1 MKPNYLIVGS
11 GLSALVFGALMANSG
26 KTVQILEAHEH
37 PGGFGHTFTM
47 AKKYTFN
54 AQFHYVWDCGEGQT
68 VNRVLNKLGLDQE
81 VTFERYDPDGFD
93 HMRMPGYALDIPSEP
108 EELMQRLSALFPA
121 HGDRIRQFLNDVEK
135 TSAGLKRLA
144 PPVKP
149 IELLKHTGEVFSTV
163 QYLNSTLQ
171 DVFDKFQLPQA
182 AQTLLALQWPDFLLP
197 PNQLSFYAWVAL
209 FKGYQ
214 AGAFYPTQHFEHVI
228 NSLVKVIESHGGQVL
243 LNHEVTNFRVIDKT
257 VTGVEAMDLNTHQTQ
272 EFTGDT
278 VICNIDPKKAAKMIG
293 ESKFSKSV
301 RQKLN
306 YEYSA
311 SNYMVYCV
319 VKDIDLRDYGFGKW
333 NLFHTG
339 DHDLIEK
346 ILERFKGKVLLDVKI
361 ANISRNPDGVKIERS
376 HGEIQEFDKVV
387 FATPP
392 DQVIALLADP
402 TDTEIKRFCAW
413 RANYVTT
420 TVHMDTSMYDNYDIH
435 HPSEFDFF
443 QTDTRWGYNSYLNQL
458 CGISSP
464 ENYFLS
470 FQLEGLIAKDRIIY
484 TQEHHTPLYT
494 TESFRYRDEIIATN
508 GENNT
513 YYAGAYLGDGLHEG
527 AIASAFRVAQ
537 LIGSPRL
544 TPFLVLTTGTQT
556 Q

>member
-1 MKPNYLIVGS
+1 MKPDYLIVGS

-68 VNRVLNKLGLDQE
+68 VNRVLKKLGLDRE

-108 EELMQRLSALFPA
+108 EELIQRLSKLFPA
-121 HGDRIRQFLNDVEK
+121 HSVGGASRSENRIRQFVNDVEK

-149 IELLKHTGEVFSTV
+149 IELLKHTSEVVCTI

-228 NSLVKVIESHGGQVL
+228 NSLVKVIESNGGQVL
-243 LNHEVTNFRVIDKT
+243 LNHEVTNFRLTGRTI
-257 VTGVEAMDLNTHQTQ
+257 TGVEAMDLTTHQTH

-293 ESKFSKSV
+293 ESNFSKSV
-301 RQKLN
+301 RRKLN

-311 SNYMVYCV
+311 SNYMAYCV
-319 VKDIDLRDYGFGKW
+319 VKDLDLRNYGFGEW

-339 DHDLIEK
+339 HQDLNEAFAQMYEHNDFSNPSFAITTPTLLTQASRDCPEDCQIVEFLTVANYNYFKQLRQSERKAYNQKKQEIFDSILDVVEK
-346 ILERFKGKVLLDVKI
+346 EYVPNFRKHLVFHITGSPTTNERYCWCPNGNSYGSSLTPRNMGLGRLNHETSLNHFYFCNASSGYPGFAPTFWTGALLYQRLSGDVLL
-361 ANISRNPDGVKIERS
+361 G
-376 HGEIQEFDKVV
+376 
-387 FATPP
+387 
-392 DQVIALLADP
+392 
-402 TDTEIKRFCAW
+402 
-413 RANYVTT
+413 
-420 TVHMDTSMYDNYDIH
+420 
-435 HPSEFDFF
+435 
-443 QTDTRWGYNSYLNQL
+443 NS
-458 CGISSP
+458 
-464 ENYFLS
+464 
-470 FQLEGLIAKDRIIY
+470 
-484 TQEHHTPLYT
+484 
-494 TESFRYRDEIIATN
+494 
-508 GENNT
+508 
-513 YYAGAYLGDGLHEG
+513 
-527 AIASAFRVAQ
+527 
-537 LIGSPRL
+537 
-544 TPFLVLTTGTQT
+544 
-556 Q
+556 